1 MEFDRPVDGG
11 LGATLDG
18 LEDEDKLRN
27 GVVPALRPEQ
37 QIQQEEE
44 VQTPPRRE
52 PRRNEGHQPRGP
64 RVMTDGSVLGLG
76 DLAGQRKEIA
86 GRHRPNNEVSRGG
99 IGRYRVSYAARSRG
113 VTGRKPIF
121 EDAEGTRARAPGAAG

>member
-11 LGATLDG
+11 LGAARDG
-18 LEDEDKLRN
+18 VEDEDTLCDD
-27 GVVPALRPEQ
+27 VVPALRPEQ

-64 RVMTDGSVLGLG
+64 RVMTDESVFGG
-76 DLAGQRKEIA
+76 
-86 GRHRPNNEVSRGG
+86 PRG
-99 IGRYRVSYAARSRG
+99 
-113 VTGRKPIF
+113 P
-121 EDAEGTRARAPGAAG
+121 AEGDS